1 MGTSEQLLAVSPLDG
16 RDRRSV
22 EGLGEMVSEYGLMKY
37 RVVVET
43 RWLSLL
49 NSGVLPDVT
58 PLGGRAHRKL
68 RAISDGFSH
77 ADAERIKEIEKTTN
91 HDVKA
96 LELWLREQ
104 LCETPVLS
112 SRAELTHFGLTSED
126 PTNLAYAMMMRD
138 ARDEVLL
145 PNIRQIGGNFE
156 AKAHSLADFAM
167 LAHTHGQPASPTTL
181 GKEMAVFAERLDESA
196 RCLGGIAI
204 KGKLNGAS
212 GNYSALTIAYPEV
225 DWPAV
230 SQDFVE
236 DLGFEFNSTTTQI
249 EPHDWMVRYFNELA
263 LANNIMTDSA
273 RDIWLYIMLNY
284 FKLKVIE
291 GETGSSTMPHK
302 VNPIDFEKAWSNFG
316 SANVVL
322 SGLADRLPISQL
334 QRDLSDSSTQRTTG
348 EALGHTLVGQRS
360 MIRGLEKII
369 PNEEAINR
377 DLNKNWAVLT
387 EAVQTVMRRYGIEGA
402 YDIIKAASRG
412 RDITEAD
419 YLKLA
424 GSIEGI
430 PAELRA
436 RLLNLTPATYTGRAA
451 EIAREAV

>member
-1 MGTSEQLLAVSPLDG
+1 
-16 RDRRSV
+16 
-22 EGLGEMVSEYGLMKY
+22 
-37 RVVVET
+37 
-43 RWLSLL
+43 
-49 NSGVLPDVT
+49 
-58 PLGGRAHRKL
+58 
-68 RAISDGFSH
+68 
-77 ADAERIKEIEKTTN
+77 
-91 HDVKA
+91 
-96 LELWLREQ
+96 
-104 LCETPVLS
+104 
-112 SRAELTHFGLTSED
+112 
-126 PTNLAYAMMMRD
+126 
-138 ARDEVLL
+138 
-145 PNIRQIGGNFE
+145 
-156 AKAHSLADFAM
+156 M

-284 FKLKVIE
+284 FKLNVIE

-430 PAELRA
+430 PAAVRA